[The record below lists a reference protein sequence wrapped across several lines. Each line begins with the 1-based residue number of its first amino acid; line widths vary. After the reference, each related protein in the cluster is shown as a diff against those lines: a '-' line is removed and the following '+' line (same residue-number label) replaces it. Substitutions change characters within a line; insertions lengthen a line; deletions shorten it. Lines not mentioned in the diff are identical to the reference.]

1 MNLNADGGCNVAAVT
16 AFESMRRTKM
26 KSAKMV
32 LGVCLAIAA
41 GSVHAVSAGAVTQL
55 SGTLA
60 VQRADGSIKLLSQKS
75 EVAPGDTLTTERDSY
90 AQVKLSDGGL
100 VTMKPN
106 SRVKLDDYFFSDR
119 QPEKD
124 SLTYNLL
131 KGGLR
136 FVTGLIGKRGN
147 RDAYKLTTATATV
160 GIRGTAG
167 GADDCTDLLKPCRN
181 PETNQELPAGVY
193 VNVTEGE
200 IVVFNSAGSKNFTA
214 GTFGLIALNQAP
226 ISVPVINAV
235 PPFVPPPAFQGGRPA
250 AQECQVR

>member
-1 MNLNADGGCNVAAVT
+1 
-16 AFESMRRTKM
+16 M
-26 KSAKMV
+26 KSTTAI
-32 LGVCLAIAA
+32 LGMCLALAA
-41 GSVHAVSAGAVTQL
+41 GGAEAATAGAVTQL

-60 VQRADGSIKLLSQKS
+60 AQRADGSMKLLAQKS
-75 EVAPGDTLTTERDSY
+75 EVSPGDTLTTEKDSY

-100 VTMKPN
+100 VTLKPN
-106 SRVKLDDYFFSDR
+106 SRVKLDNYFYSEM
-119 QPEKD
+119 QPDKD
-124 SLTYNLL
+124 NMAYNLL

-147 RDAYKLTTATATV
+147 RDAYKLNTATATV

-167 GADDCTDLLKPCRN
+167 GADDCTDLLNPCKS
-181 PETNQELPAGVY
+181 PENNQTLPAGVY

-200 IVVFNSAGSKNFTA
+200 IVVSNSAGSKNFTA

-226 ISVPVINAV
+226 ISVPVTAAV
-235 PPFVPPPAFQGGRPA
+235 PPFVPPPAFQGGRPG

>member
-1 MNLNADGGCNVAAVT
+1 
-16 AFESMRRTKM
+16 M
-26 KSAKMV
+26 KSAAAI
-32 LGVCLAIAA
+32 LGACLAIAA
-41 GSVHAVSAGAVTQL
+41 GGAGAATAGAVTQL

-60 VQRADGSIKLLSQKS
+60 AQRADGTIKILSQKS
-75 EVAPGDTLTTERDSY
+75 EVAPGDTLTTEKDSY

-106 SRVKLDDYFFSDR
+106 SRVKLDNYFYNDL

-147 RDAYKLTTATATV
+147 RDAYRLNTATATV

-167 GADDCTDLLKPCRN
+167 GADDCTDLLNPCKN
-181 PETNQELPAGVY
+181 PEDNQVLPPGVY

-200 IVVFNSAGSKNFTA
+200 IVVSNSAGSKNFAA
-214 GTFGLIALNQAP
+214 GTFGLIALNQPP
-226 ISVPVINAV
+226 ISVPVSSAL
-235 PPFVPPPAFQGGRPA
+235 PPFVPPPSFQGGRPG

>member
-1 MNLNADGGCNVAAVT
+1 MEGGWSGAAVP
-16 AFESMRRTKM
+16 AFGSMRRTKM
-26 KSAKMV
+26 KSARVV

-41 GSVHAVSAGAVTQL
+41 ASVDAATAGAVSQL

-60 VQRADGSIKLLSQKS
+60 VKRADGSIKLLSQKS
-75 EVAPGDTLTTERDSY
+75 EVAPGDTLTTEKDSY

-106 SRVKLDDYFFSDR
+106 TRVKLDDYFFSDQ

-167 GADDCTDLLKPCRN
+167 GADDCTDLLNPCRN
-181 PETNQELPAGVY
+181 PENNQDLPAGVY

-200 IVVFNSAGSKNFTA
+200 IVVANSAGSRNFTA

-226 ISVPVINAV
+226 ILIPVTAAV
-235 PPFVPPPAFQGGRPA
+235 PPFVPPPSFQGGRPG

>member
-1 MNLNADGGCNVAAVT
+1 MKLARAV
-16 AFESMRRTKM
+16 
-26 KSAKMV
+26 V
-32 LGVCLAIAA
+32 GVWLAMAA
-41 GSVHAVSAGAVTQL
+41 GGACAATAGAVTQL

-60 VQRADGSIKLLSQKS
+60 VQRADGSIRLLSQKS
-75 EVAPGDTLTTERDSY
+75 EVSPGDTLTTEKDSY

-106 SRVKLDDYFFSDR
+106 TRVKLDDYFFSDNE
-119 QPEKD
+119 PAKD
-124 SLTYNLL
+124 NLAYNLL

-147 RDAYKLTTATATV
+147 RDAYKLSTATATV

-167 GADDCTDLLKPCRN
+167 GADDCTDLLNPCKN
-181 PETNQELPAGVY
+181 PENSQPLPPGVY

-200 IVVFNSAGSKNFTA
+200 IVVSNSAGSKNFTA

-226 ISVPVINAV
+226 ISVPVNAAI
-235 PPFVPPPAFQGGRPA
+235 PPFVPPPAFQGGRPG